1 MRFQVLTAF
10 LGSLLLWM
18 PVQAQET
25 RSPAAERSQAML
37 FNQGELDQL
46 IRYALASYGRSPSG
60 LSRQAVERDLSTFL
74 SPEQVNYLILMDE
87 ETRRWEKESILDRPV
102 AEDMKA
108 MQHKTLR
115 EWDRLYGR

>member
-1 MRFQVLTAF
+1 
-10 LGSLLLWM
+10 
-18 PVQAQET
+18 
-25 RSPAAERSQAML
+25 ML
-37 FNQGELDQL
+37 FSQGELEQL
-46 IRYALASYGRSPSG
+46 MRYALASGRAPSSF
-60 LSRQAVERDLSTFL
+60 SRQAVERDLSTFL

-87 ETRRWEKESILDRPV
+87 ETRRWERESILDRPV

>member
-1 MRFQVLTAF
+1 MRLQALTAF
-10 LGSLLLWM
+10 LGLLLLWM
-18 PVQAQET
+18 PAQAQEA
-25 RSPAAERSQAML
+25 SPQATEGSQVLLFSQA
-37 FNQGELDQL
+37 ELDQL
-46 IRYALASYGRSPSG
+46 IRSALANGRSSSG

-87 ETRRWEKESILDRPV
+87 ETRRWERESILDRPV